1 MRIRYTNLLIALLSA
16 LLILAGG
23 QAVAQNYGTLG
34 LTGGTEESEDASD
47 TGTGAT
53 AAQYGQI
60 AEQTDDSGGASAGEP
75 GLDAYSQ
82 VAETFEQPSTIEM
95 TQQRVDIFR
104 QKLKRVVQAA
114 PTYFSQI
121 GDALALQSPNGEPTY
136 FIGVL
141 IFVGLLLGIGRSV
154 AMLYGVFIALPIMR
168 RIQKPNPV
176 GIVDKLPV
184 LSARVGLQLLG
195 MTIALT
201 AAGLVGAGFYQE
213 HEATL
218 KTAILIVSAYTIAQI
233 VDVCWR
239 MVMSPYL
246 PDYRIP
252 ALSNTDAR
260 KLYRWTAFG
269 AFFGITSLSYV
280 GWLEEMMV
288 GEEILVLTMI
298 STTFISV
305 LIIIGGVRAC
315 GKAITNAFL
324 GGLPRHEATWV
335 SAAAAVLWRPILL
348 IYMIFAFLEMSFRLI
363 MGLELGVPLLG
374 GMFMTIL
381 AVLIVYAVTVYIIE
395 RLFTRSRRMRELN
408 AAAEYAA
415 TAEGEGMTEDQLAI
429 RDALSDVDEEGGAG
443 PVAMAPPPHIKRQ
456 SMRTFEDLANRI
468 ASLFAVYAG
477 AWSLIL
483 IWGGEEVYAEGT
495 PMGVL
500 TSLLDVA
507 FLGYVVFHGA
517 RIWMDQKIE
526 EEGGPEA
533 APEPGDEGGAGAAAS
548 RLGTLLP
555 LFRTFVLLVI
565 AVTSILL
572 IMMELGVNVAP
583 LFAGAGV
590 VGLAIGFG
598 AQSLVRDI
606 LSGIFFLSDDAFRKG
621 EYIDVGEVKGT
632 VEKISLRSFQLRHH
646 LGALNTIPFGE
657 IKHLTNYSRDWVMM
671 KLPLRLTYDTDVDK
685 VRKLVKKL
693 GVKLLDHETEGHK
706 FVQPL
711 KSQGVYMMEDSAMI
725 IRVKF
730 MTRPGDQW
738 TTRKLVYSEIRKLFE
753 QNGVKFAHKEVTV
766 RIPEIES
773 RNADNLTDGEKKAI
787 GAAARR
793 AVEEQDAAGKPP
805 GGDDR

>member
-1 MRIRYTNLLIALLSA
+1 MIS
-16 LLILAGG
+16 GPS
-23 QAVAQNYGTLG
+23 VAQNYNALYGTSSEDS
-34 LTGGTEESEDASD
+34 EESSGEATGNAD
-47 TGTGAT
+47 TVEAANDGSESTT
-53 AAQYGQI
+53 AAQYGALAAQS
-60 AEQTDDSGGASAGEP
+60 DGGEATPNNPS
-75 GLDAYSQ
+75 LDAYSQ
-82 VAETFEQPSTIEM
+82 VAETFQEPTAIEM
-95 TQQRVDIFR
+95 TRQRVDIFR
-104 QKLKRVVQAA
+104 QKLKRVIGAV
-114 PTYFSQI
+114 PTYFTQI
-121 GDALALQSPNGEPTY
+121 GDALALQAPNGEPTY

-141 IFVGLLLGIGRSV
+141 IFVSLLLGIGRSV
-154 AMLYGVFIALPIMR
+154 AMLYGVFIALPVMR
-168 RIQKPNPV
+168 RIQKPNPQ

-184 LSARVGLQLLG
+184 LSARVGMQLAG
-195 MTIALT
+195 MAIALT
-201 AAGLVGAGFYQE
+201 TAGMVAAGFYQE

-218 KTAILIVSAYTIAQI
+218 TTVILIVGTYVLVQVI
-233 VDVCWR
+233 DVCWR
-239 MVMSPYL
+239 MVMSPFL

-252 ALSNTDAR
+252 TLSNTDAR
-260 KLYRWTAFG
+260 KLYRWMAFG
-269 AFFGITSLSYV
+269 SMFGVTSSAFV
-280 GWLEEMMV
+280 GWLDEMGV
-288 GEEILVLTMI
+288 NEEIIAITMI
-298 STTFISV
+298 TTTFTSV
-305 LIIIGGVRAC
+305 LIIISGLRAC
-315 GKAITNAFL
+315 GGAITNALL
-324 GGLPRHEATWV
+324 GGEPRSEATWV
-335 SAAAAVLWRPILL
+335 AAAASFLWRPLLL
-348 IYMIFAFLEMSFRLI
+348 IYLIFAFLEMSFRLI
-363 MGLELGVPLLG
+363 MGLELNIPLLG

-381 AVLIVYAVTVYIIE
+381 AVLIVYSVTVYIIE
-395 RLFTRSRRMRELN
+395 RLFTRSRRIRELN
-408 AAAEYAA
+408 HTGEFAE
-415 TAEGEGMTEDQLAI
+415 TIDEEGMSADQMAI
-429 RDALSDVDEEGGAG
+429 RDALADVDEEGGAG
-443 PVAMAPPPHIKRQ
+443 PVAMAPAPTAKRQ

-477 AWSLIL
+477 GWALIM
-483 IWGGEEVYAEGT
+483 IWGGEEIYAEGT

-507 FLGYVVFHGA
+507 FLGYVIFHGA

-533 APEPGDEGGAGAAAS
+533 EPEPGDEGGGGAAAS

-565 AVTSILL
+565 AVTSVLL
-572 IMMELGVNVAP
+572 IMMEVGVNVAP

-725 IRVKF
+725 FRVKF

-738 TTRKLVYSEIRKLFE
+738 TTRKLVYTEIRKLFKE
-753 QNGVKFAHKEVTV
+753 HDIKFAHKEVTV
-766 RIPEIES
+766 RIPEIEN
-773 RNADNLTDGEKKAI
+773 RNADNLTEEEKRAI

-793 AVEEQDAAGKPP
+793 AVEEQDAGMKPP
-805 GGDDR
+805 ADDR